1 MTCLQFIEFRTYLLI
16 DRKVKRNS
24 EEERLNKIKR
34 NVLLDAGSK
43 PEESQIRLAKN
54 ICHLVNTVKV

>member
-24 EEERLNKIKR
+24 EEERPNKIKR

-43 PEESQIRLAKN
+43 PEESQIR
-54 ICHLVNTVKV
+54 V

>member
-43 PEESQIRLAKN
+43 PEESQIRLSKN